1 MHLVLGILIFLFYSM
16 YVRVLIYFLCL
27 TIKSLLLTSNLHLLL
42 RNLVQH
48 LSLQTGHL
56 QLKLKMSCIHQVII
70 FPVPLRETF
79 SISGNKLG
87 VSLQLTLSMLTHS
100 DGWSRARTFLPY
112 AVTSQIHPYPGAFP
126 PPCSP
131 ITFSVDKPGMDFLL
145 SDFHLSL
152 RNAYQH
158 LTSLTLNRYSGCLSQ
173 AP

>member
-100 DGWSRARTFLPY
+100 DG
-112 AVTSQIHPYPGAFP
+112 
-126 PPCSP
+126 
-131 ITFSVDKPGMDFLL
+131 
-145 SDFHLSL
+145 
-152 RNAYQH
+152 
-158 LTSLTLNRYSGCLSQ
+158 
-173 AP
+173 